1 MTTTVP
7 SAPRPRAT
15 LLIALTMLMSL
26 SACGGSRIVST
37 AAPRPATTSTL
48 DTPAGLVRLGD
59 DVRKQGDLRG
69 ALLLYQAASSR
80 DGHDEAVLLRIG
92 STSLA
97 LGEPLRAEGA
107 FRAAIALDSH
117 DVDAGFGLGIALL
130 GVHQVNDALPILAS
144 LGRNASDPR
153 LVRAYGVA
161 LDMAGR
167 AAEAQEVYRRGLKLT
182 PTDADLHGD
191 LALSLAASGD
201 NDAALSESDLAVSAI
216 VPDPIQQANK
226 VLILA
231 LIGQEDEARRFG
243 DNALGAN
250 RTDAVLARAAQVR
263 ETPDPAARASALG
276 LLMTIR

>member
-1 MTTTVP
+1 M
-7 SAPRPRAT
+7 
-15 LLIALTMLMSL
+15 LIALVMLVSV
-26 SACGGSRIVST
+26 SACGGSRIIS
-37 AAPRPATTSTL
+37 APPPPPATTNAL

-80 DGHDEAVLLRIG
+80 DVHDEASLLRIG

-97 LGEPLRAEGA
+97 LGEPLRAEEA
-107 FRAAIALDSH
+107 FRAVLALDNH
-117 DVDAGFGLGIALL
+117 DDAARFGLGVALL
-130 GVHQVNDALPILAS
+130 GQHRANDALPILAS

-161 LDMAGR
+161 LDMSGHE
-167 AAEAQEVYRRGLKLT
+167 AEAQEVYRRGLKLT
-182 PTDADLHGD
+182 PADADLHGD

-216 VPDPIQQANK
+216 VPDPRQQANK

-231 LIGQEDEARRFG
+231 LTGQEDEARRFG
-243 DNALGAN
+243 DDVLGAG
-250 RTDAVLARAAQVR
+250 RTDAVLALAAQVR
-263 ETPDPAARASALG
+263 EAPDMAARASALG
-276 LLMTIR
+276 LLMTTR